1 MNILQ
6 WFNMKVLLVTMSA
19 KVKNR
24 ALPLVT
30 QALSKKLGNSLQ
42 EDSLRRKE
50 NGNNIQELSKLRLLR
65 WCFSFIFLSYS
76 MIYEKEI
83 YIYIYTYI
91 YKYLSLS
98 KLVRIPPCK
107 PLFTSKEHPPHL
119 RSSCSCRKVQEKLI
133 ALHEREVAALFQLS
147 H

>member
-24 ALPLVT
+24 VLPLVT

-83 YIYIYTYI
+83 YIYIYI
-91 YKYLSLS
+91 HIQVSQSLKIGKDS
-98 KLVRIPPCK
+98 SLQTTVYFKGAPSSLEK
-107 PLFTSKEHPPHL
+107 FLFMQKS
-119 RSSCSCRKVQEKLI
+119 
-133 ALHEREVAALFQLS
+133 ARETDCFA
-147 H
+147 